1 VTAARSKITADLHRR
16 VWPDPPEPL
25 RADAEFPSYTPAERR
40 VDAIVHMIGL
50 ALALAGCI
58 ALAVTALPGAD
69 LARLVGLGLYAVG
82 LLAMLGCSALYNLTR
97 EEALKRLFR
106 RLDHAAIFAM
116 IAGTYTPFALLAIG
130 GAWGTGLLILV
141 WTVAVGGIV
150 IELFA
155 LRRHDRLSVAAY
167 LLLGWS
173 ILPALGPLSA
183 AVTPS
188 GIALLAVGGV
198 LYSIGTIFHLWRSLP
213 HQNAIWHGFVL
224 AGAACHYAAVLRE
237 VAAA

>member
-1 VTAARSKITADLHRR
+1 VTAAHSKITADLHRR
-16 VWPDPPEPL
+16 VWPDRPGPL
-25 RADAEFPSYTPAERR
+25 RAEAEFPNYTPAERR

-130 GAWGTGLLILV
+130 GAWGMGLLVLV
-141 WTVAVGGIV
+141 WTVAVGGTV

-155 LRRHDRLSVAAY
+155 LRRHDRLSVTAY

-198 LYSIGTIFHLWRSLP
+198 LYSIGTIFHMWSSLL

-224 AGAACHYAAVLRE
+224 AGAACHYTAVLRE

>member
-1 VTAARSKITADLHRR
+1 MTADLHRR
-16 VWPDPPEPL
+16 VWPDRPGPL
-25 RADAEFPSYTPAERR
+25 RAEAEFPNYTPAERR
-40 VDAIVHMIGL
+40 VDAIIHMIGL

-58 ALAVTALPGAD
+58 ALAVTALPRAN
-69 LARLVGLGLYAVG
+69 LARLVGLGLYAAG
-82 LLAMLGCSALYNLTR
+82 LLAMLGCSALYNLIR

-130 GAWGTGLLILV
+130 GAWGMGLLVLV
-141 WTVAVGGIV
+141 WVLAVGGIV

-155 LRRHDRLSVAAY
+155 LRRHEHLSVAAY

-173 ILPALGPLSA
+173 ILPALGPLTA
-183 AVTPS
+183 AVAPS

-198 LYSIGTIFHLWRSLP
+198 LYSIGTIFHLWRSLS

-224 AGAACHYAAVLRE
+224 AGATCH
-237 VAAA
+237 

>member
-16 VWPDPPEPL
+16 VWPDRPGPL
-25 RADAEFPSYTPAERR
+25 RAEAEFPNYTPAERR
-40 VDAIVHMIGL
+40 VDAIVHVIGL

-116 IAGTYTPFALLAIG
+116 IAGTSPPSRCWRSAG
-130 GAWGTGLLILV
+130 CGARGC
-141 WTVAVGGIV
+141 
-150 IELFA
+150 
-155 LRRHDRLSVAAY
+155 SS
-167 LLLGWS
+167 WS
-173 ILPALGPLSA
+173 GPLRSA
-183 AVTPS
+183 GS
-188 GIALLAVGGV
+188 
-198 LYSIGTIFHLWRSLP
+198 
-213 HQNAIWHGFVL
+213 
-224 AGAACHYAAVLRE
+224 
-237 VAAA
+237 